1 MTSSGITQTDVH
13 RWVRR
18 GLNIRNT
25 NIEGTS
31 KNCFFWGKIK
41 VPEKNY
47 VLLASEIDFT
57 HVDDHFYA
65 LRGQYYVP

>member
-25 NIEGTS
+25 NIKGTS